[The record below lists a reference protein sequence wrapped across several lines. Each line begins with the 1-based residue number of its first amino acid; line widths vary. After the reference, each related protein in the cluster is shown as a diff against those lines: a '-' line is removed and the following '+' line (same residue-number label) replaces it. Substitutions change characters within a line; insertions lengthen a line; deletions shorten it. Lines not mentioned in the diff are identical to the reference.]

1 MLLCVA
7 ATYLGSQPAFIMRPR
22 SETVVESSS
31 VTFYCGANGRDRN
44 EQQAK
49 ISWLK
54 DGVTL
59 DTRLV
64 MVMGVRQLLYTKIL
78 ALCNM

>member
-1 MLLCVA
+1 MVDVTA
-7 ATYLGSQPAFIMRPR
+7 AYLGSPPTFVMRPR
-22 SETVVESSS
+22 SETVVEGSAIA
-31 VTFYCGANGRDRN
+31 FYCGANGRDRN

-59 DTRLV
+59 DT
-64 MVMGVRQLLYTKIL
+64 GY
-78 ALCNM
+78 A